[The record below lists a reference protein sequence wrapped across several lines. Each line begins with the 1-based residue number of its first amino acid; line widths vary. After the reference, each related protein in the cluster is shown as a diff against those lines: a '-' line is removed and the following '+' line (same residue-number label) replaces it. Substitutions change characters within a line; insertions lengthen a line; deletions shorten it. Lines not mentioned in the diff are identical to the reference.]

1 MLSGLVGVGG
11 GIIFVPA
18 LVYVA
23 GWSIGDATAASFMII
38 IFSSL
43 SGVLR
48 NTSGESPVNWRAAA
62 LLVATVAPASLI
74 GVAINRLMFD
84 DAVKIIFALV
94 LLSFTYPLLSHALGK
109 KENGGT
115 PARRIPPAVV
125 LLGGVAIGTLSG
137 LVGVGRGVVMVPLMI
152 LGLDVRPKSAIAT
165 SLIVVLCTGVVAAVG
180 YVVNR
185 FPAVLGAP
193 AAHRRL
199 HPRDLGRRAHT
210 RPRPGKATPDRVRG
224 VHDDSSGPAPDQR
237 RERLLGARRS
247 TLLGARAS
255 PKLIPKLAR

>member
-1 MLSGLVGVGG
+1 
-11 GIIFVPA
+11 
-18 LVYVA
+18 
-23 GWSIGDATAASFMII
+23 MII

-62 LLVATVAPASLI
+62 LLVATVPPASLI
-74 GVAINRLMFD
+74 RVAINRLVPD

-94 LLSFTYPLLSHALGK
+94 LLSFTYPLLSQALGK

-115 PARRIPPAVV
+115 PARRIPPAVFL

-137 LVGVGRGVVMVPLMI
+137 LVGVGGGVVMVPLMI

-180 YVVNR
+180 YVVTG
-185 FPAVLGAP
+185 FQQFSALPPLIVGSILGAWVGMRIRDRAP
-193 AAHRRL
+193 VRPLQIGFAAFMMIVAVQL
-199 HPRDLGRRAHT
+199 LIDA
-210 RPRPGKATPDRVRG
+210 ATVF
-224 VHDDSSGPAPDQR
+224 
-237 RERLLGARRS
+237 
-247 TLLGARAS
+247 
-255 PKLIPKLAR
+255 

>member
-1 MLSGLVGVGG
+1 MEGLWQLLVLACLGVFGGLLSGLVGVGG

-48 NTSGESPVNWRAAA
+48 NTSGESPVNWRAAT

-74 GVAINRLMFD
+74 GVAINRVVPD
-84 DAVKIIFALV
+84 DAVKIIFAFV
-94 LLSFTYPLLSHALGK
+94 LLSFTYPLLSQALGK
-109 KENGGT
+109 KENGDT
-115 PARRIPPAVV
+115 RARRIPPAVV

-137 LVGVGRGVVMVPLMI
+137 LVGVGGGVVMVPLMI

-180 YVVNR
+180 YVATGFHQFSALPPLIVGSI
-185 FPAVLGAP
+185 LGAW
-193 AAHRRL
+193 AGVRIR
-199 HPRDLGRRAHT
+199 
-210 RPRPGKATPDRVRG
+210 DRVPVKPLQIG
-224 VHDDSSGPAPDQR
+224 FAAFMMLVAAQ
-237 RERLLGARRS
+237 LLIDA
-247 TLLGARAS
+247 TNVF
-255 PKLIPKLAR
+255 